1 MEISLNTQ
9 HIKNNDLARREID
22 LHIKEF
28 LAGGGKIEFR
38 EIIKREDNPNHKFS
52 INSK

>member
-9 HIKNNDLARREID
+9 HIKNNDPARREID
-22 LHIKEF
+22 LQTKEF
-28 LAGGGKIEFR
+28 LAGGGNIAR
-38 EIIKREDNPNHKFS
+38 LPIIKREDNPNRKFS